1 MSKSSITKLLDAKGV
16 RHDGRKFNELRPV
29 TMKVGVLENAD
40 GSAYIE
46 FGKNK
51 IMAAVYGPRE
61 VHPKHMSV
69 PDRSVLRCR
78 YHMTPFST
86 DTRKNPA
93 PSRRE
98 IEISKIIREGLE
110 PALILT
116 DYPRTAIEV
125 YLEVLQSDGGSRCAS
140 ITAASLALADAGIN
154 MRDLVVGC
162 AAGKIEGRVVVDLD
176 DVEDK
181 EGEGDMPM
189 AILPNLG
196 QVTLLQL
203 DGRFSRKEFDEAFKL
218 AKDGCMKVY
227 DIQRKALMEKYF
239 GAEETGEQ

>member
-1 MSKSSITKLLDAKGV
+1 MSNLVNSKGL
-16 RHDGRKFNELRPV
+16 RRDGRKLNELRPIK
-29 TMKVGVLENAD
+29 MEVGVLENAN

-51 IMAAVYGPRE
+51 IMAAVYGPKD

-69 PDRSVLRCR
+69 PDRAILRCR

-98 IEISKIIREGLE
+98 IEISKVIREALE
-110 PALILT
+110 PTLILT
-116 DYPRTAIEV
+116 DYPRTAIAV
-125 YLEVLQSDGGSRCAS
+125 YIEVLQSDGGSRCAGVS
-140 ITAASLALADAGIN
+140 VASLALADAGIN
-154 MRDLVVGC
+154 MTDLAAGC
-162 AAGKIEGRVVVDLD
+162 AAGKIAGKVALDLD
-176 DVEDK
+176 DTEDK
-181 EGEGDMPM
+181 EGDADMPL

-196 QVTLLQL
+196 KVTLLQL
-203 DGRFSRKEFDEAFKL
+203 DGNFTRKEFEQAFNL

-227 DIQRKALMEKYF
+227 ELQRKALMEKYF
-239 GAEETGEQ
+239 GKGEVEA

>member
-1 MSKSSITKLLDAKGV
+1 MSNKLLTAKGV
-16 RHDGRKFNELRPV
+16 RHDGRKFNELRTV
-29 TMKVGVLENAD
+29 SMKVGVLENAD

-98 IEISKIIREGLE
+98 IEISKVIREGLE
-110 PALILT
+110 PALILS

-162 AAGKIEGRVVVDLD
+162 AAGKIEGKVVVDLD

-189 AILPNLG
+189 AMLPNLG

-203 DGRFSRKEFDEAFKL
+203 DGKFSRKEFDEAFKL

-227 DIQRKALMEKYF
+227 DIQRKALVDKYF
-239 GAEETGEQ
+239 GAEEIGEQ

>member
-1 MSKSSITKLLDAKGV
+1 MSKSITKLLDAKGV

-98 IEISKIIREGLE
+98 IEISKVIREGLE

-162 AAGKIEGRVVVDLD
+162 AAGKIEGKVVADLD

-189 AILPNLG
+189 AMLPNLG

-203 DGRFSRKEFDEAFKL
+203 DGKFSRKEFDEAFKL

-239 GAEETGEQ
+239 GTEGTGEQ

>member
-98 IEISKIIREGLE
+98 IEISKVIREGLE